1 MSANVIAIDGPSYV
15 GKSTISKSLAEL
27 MGYTFINTG
36 HMYRTIA
43 KKCLDAKIASE
54 NRSVVCELA
63 GKTDIQFRTT
73 SEGTLTFVDGEDWTA
88 KLGAAEIV
96 LFASKIAPIPELREL
111 LTAMQRTYAQK
122 QTIVMEGRDIGSVV
136 FPDALWKFYVTASKE
151 IRAWRMYKLMT
162 PEEKKACADHHV
174 LIPKIE
180 ELDDS
185 DMNRAIAPLKKADDA
200 IVYDNSDSPSEKQD
214 ALILQYYL
222 THGEEI
228 IQNTKLLPSKFVAR

>member
-1 MSANVIAIDGPSYV
+1 MNGNVIAIDGPSYV

-43 KKCLDAKIASE
+43 KKCLDAKIAPE
-54 NRSVVCELA
+54 NRSAVCELA
-63 GKTDIQFRTT
+63 GRTDIQFRTT

-96 LFASKIAPIPELREL
+96 LFASKIAPIPELREQ
-111 LTAMQRTYAQK
+111 LTEMQRAYAQK
-122 QTIVMEGRDIGSVV
+122 ETIVMEGRDIGSVV
-136 FPDALWKFYVTASKE
+136 FPDARWKFFVTASVE

-162 PEEKKACADHHV
+162 PEEKKSCSDYHV

-180 ELDDS
+180 ELDRS
-185 DMNRAIAPLKKADDA
+185 DMSRAIAPLKKADDA

-222 THGEEI
+222 THGEELMK
-228 IQNTKLLPSKFVAR
+228 NAKLLSSKLAVR